1 MRRVTR
7 LAWAGALLVGSWA
20 ALAQPGSPREQA
32 REAGEQAQELPAA
45 PEAPAE
51 RPITFSFRVGG
62 DLGFDAG
69 VDTGGDLTATRAR
82 VGATVNIPAGQRGL
96 VSIGYDYELS
106 NYDFTG
112 ATGVIPGTSD
122 PWGTIHAHG
131 LSATY
136 ARRASLRWSW
146 LVGGNLAW
154 SAEEG
159 ADLGE
164 GFTGGGFG
172 AAQFAVTEKLIIGV
186 GVGARSRLDDSAMV
200 YPVILM
206 DWSFAE
212 KWKLSNEGRPGL
224 TLSYV
229 PNEQW
234 SLDVTGG
241 YEFRDFRLD
250 DSGPLPGGVGTDSR
264 LPLSVGVTWTPR
276 PMFTFSAR
284 VGVHL
289 LTEIE
294 AKDSAGNTVGESDVD
309 PAPFLGLEGRV
320 RF

>member
-1 MRRVTR
+1 MHIRTG
-7 LAWAGALLVGSWA
+7 LIGAGAVLAGAGPV
-20 ALAQPGSPREQA
+20 LAQPASPREQA
-32 REAGEQAQELPAA
+32 REAGEQAQEIPA
-45 PEAPAE
+45 APAE

-62 DLGFDAG
+62 DLGFNAD
-69 VDTGGDLTATRAR
+69 VDSGGDLTVTRAR
-82 VGATVNIPAGQRGL
+82 AGATINIPAGERGL
-96 VSIGYDYELS
+96 MSIGYDYELS
-106 NYDFTG
+106 NYDFTN
-112 ATGVIPGTSD
+112 ATGLIPGTDD
-122 PWGTIHAHG
+122 PWGTIHSHA

-172 AAQFAVTEKLIIGV
+172 AAQFAVTEKLIIGI
-186 GVGARSRLDDSAMV
+186 GVGARSRLDDSALV

-206 DWSFAE
+206 DWSFAD

-229 PNEQW
+229 PDEKW
-234 SLDVTGG
+234 SFDVTGG
-241 YEFRDFRLD
+241 FEYRDFRLD

-284 VGVHL
+284 AGVHL
-289 LTEIE
+289 WTEIE
-294 AKDSAGNTVGESDVD
+294 AKDSDGNTVGESDVD
-309 PAPFLGLEGRV
+309 AAPFLGLEGRV